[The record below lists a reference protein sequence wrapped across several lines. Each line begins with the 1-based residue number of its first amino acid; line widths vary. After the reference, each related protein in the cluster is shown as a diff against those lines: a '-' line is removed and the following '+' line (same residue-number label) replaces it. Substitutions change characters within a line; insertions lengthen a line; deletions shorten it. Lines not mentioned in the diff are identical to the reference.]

1 MERTEVSLLTVDE
14 MAQIL
19 RIGRSSAYELCR
31 QKEFPIV
38 RIGRSIRIPRRALYE
53 WIEGQSG

>member
-53 WIEGQSG
+53 WIEGRSG